1 MMKGVP
7 DMRHWS
13 QRSTLFYAMISL
25 IVFLCIIGTV
35 VNKEPSMLIYP
46 DSASNSS
53 NLTHFGKFLIE
64 DDFIY
69 FSEVVDEETIG
80 LYKTDLTGEVLVKIS
95 DLSVSGLQM
104 YGTHLYFRNNNTGE
118 ICKMNLDG
126 TGYESIVMGID
137 YVIDSD
143 TGDIY
148 YSQYPSR
155 SALFKLSSD
164 GEISEIY
171 QNFVTSFQIQDN
183 FLYFVDQDDFLLYRL
198 NLGTHSVEVVSE
210 SQLTSQYTLTETHA
224 FFAFGSIFKIN
235 LETLEQEMFYDQT
248 VTSLAINGDW
258 IYFIGKD
265 AEKPNEGNIKRIK
278 SDGTLEQVIWRQDI
292 NAYSTFLHF
301 AGDWIY
307 ITGVYQSDGLYRI
320 RANGEDYSEVELPME

>member
-1 MMKGVP
+1 
-7 DMRHWS
+7 MRHWR
-13 QRSTLFYAMISL
+13 QKSTLLFTMISL
-25 IVFLCIIGTV
+25 IVFLWIMWDSE
-35 VNKEPSMLIYP
+35 NKEPSMLIYP

-64 DDFIY
+64 DEYIY
-69 FSEVVDEETIG
+69 FSEIVDETTIG
-80 LYKTDLTGEVLVKIS
+80 LFKTNLTGEIFVKIS

-104 YGTHLYFRNNNTGE
+104 YDNHLYFRNQKTGE

-126 TGYESIVMGID
+126 TDYEAIVKGID

-155 SALFKLSSD
+155 SALFKLSAD

-198 NLGTHSVEVVSE
+198 NLETHSVEVVSE
-210 SQLTSQYTLTETHA
+210 SQLASQYTLTETHV
-224 FFAFGSIFKIN
+224 FFAFGSIYKIN
-235 LETLEQEMFYDQT
+235 LETLEQETLYNQT

-278 SDGTLEQVIWRQDI
+278 SDGTLEQVILRQDI

-307 ITGVYQSDGLYRI
+307 ITGVYQSDGLFRI
-320 RANGEDYSEVELPME
+320 KANGEDYSEVELPME